1 MSFGELASSATG
13 NGAQA
18 VDVSVLVAVL
28 NEEGFIR
35 DTVAAMCAQRFD
47 GTIEFLFM
55 EGRSEDRTRAIL
67 EELAAEDSR
76 IRIVDNPARQL
87 ASGLNVGLR
96 EARGEFVVQMD
107 AHTYYPRDYV
117 ARGIDRLRR
126 GDVSWV
132 SGPPIPEGVNPW
144 SRRVALALQSWLGT
158 GGSNKWPSR
167 LDAATGGTESPDE
180 IELDTSVFAGVW
192 RRSMLEAIGGWDE
205 GWPVNHDSE
214 LAARVLKAGGRIVCL
229 RELGSR
235 YVPRGSIGGLARQ
248 YFRYGYYRAKTSVR
262 HPESMRRSH
271 LLSPAVTLT
280 VAASVLAPTLVRRP
294 ARAGSLLYLL
304 TVLAASA
311 RAARGAR
318 PSDAAALPAVFLTMH
333 IAWGIGFLFGCA
345 RFGPPLRAIARAV
358 GLAPRR

>member
-1 MSFGELASSATG
+1 MSVGELAPGAGG

-28 NEEGFIR
+28 NEEAFIR
-35 DTVAAMCAQRFD
+35 DTVAAMRAQRFD

-55 EGRSEDRTRAIL
+55 EGRSEDRTREIL
-67 EELAAEDSR
+67 QERALEDPR
-76 IRIVDNPARQL
+76 LRIVDNPARQL

-107 AHTYYPRDYV
+107 AHTYYPPDYI
-117 ARGIDRLRR
+117 ARGVERLRR

-132 SGPPIPEGVNPW
+132 SGPPIPHGVNTW
-144 SRRVALALQSWLGT
+144 SRRIALALDSWLGT

-167 LDAATGGTESPDE
+167 LEAAASDDRNGNE
-180 IELDTSVFAGVW
+180 IELDTSVFAGIW
-192 RRSMLEAIGGWDE
+192 RRSMLETLGGWDE

-229 RELGSR
+229 PELGSR
-235 YVPRGSIGGLARQ
+235 YVPRASLGGLARQ

-271 LLSPAVTLT
+271 LLSPGLT
-280 VAASVLAPTLVRRP
+280 ITIAASFVAPPPVRRP
-294 ARAGSLLYLL
+294 ARAGALLYLL
-304 TVLAASA
+304 AVVAASLKA
-311 RAARGAR
+311 SRRGK
-318 PSDAAALPAVFLTMH
+318 PGDVAALPAVFLTMH
-333 IAWGIGFLFGCA
+333 IAWGVGFVTGCA
-345 RFGPPLRAIARAV
+345 RFGPPLRAITRSV